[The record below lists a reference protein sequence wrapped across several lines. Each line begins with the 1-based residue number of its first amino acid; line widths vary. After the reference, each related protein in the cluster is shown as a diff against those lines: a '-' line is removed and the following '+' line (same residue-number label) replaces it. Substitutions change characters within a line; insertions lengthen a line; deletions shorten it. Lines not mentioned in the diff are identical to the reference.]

1 MEEVANRIKKKTG
14 IMVNVRAGPR
24 LQTALKPKKVKTL
37 SGNSIKSNQISKLQK
52 KFK

>member
-24 LQTALKPKKVKTL
+24 LQTALKPKKVKTVW
-37 SGNSIKSNQISKLQK
+37 KQYK
-52 KFK
+52 KQPDQ